1 MVLNMVLKITGNRG
15 ILHSIINIDVI
26 RLSAYNCNLH
36 KESVTSKVAAVKMA
50 ILEISLILLVLI
62 GTTINSFIKETYA
75 ISVEDNLQEAEDIV
89 KEY

>member
-1 MVLNMVLKITGNRG
+1 MVLKITGNRG
-15 ILHSIINIDVI
+15 IFHSIINIDVI
-26 RLSAYNCNLH
+26 RLSAYNCYLH